1 MPAFATALAP
11 VVEQAIALGDT
22 EATVNRIKDELALAV
37 REGRLELPPQVY
49 AAHSDHYARRLVHE
63 EPDLGYTAVAMT
75 WGPGQRTAVH
85 DHDGIWCV
93 ECVVHGRMEV
103 VQFDLVETEGSRYRF
118 AEQQTI
124 AANVG
129 SAGCLIPP
137 FEYHVLGNPTAET
150 AVTLHIYGGSMN
162 RCSVFLPRDDG
173 WFERQERTLR
183 YDPA

>member
-1 MPAFATALAP
+1 MPAFASALAP

-22 EATVNRIKDELALAV
+22 AATVHRIKDELSRAV
-37 REGRLELPPQVY
+37 REGTLELPPAVY
-49 AAHSDHYARRLVHE
+49 AAHADHYARRLIHADE
-63 EPDLGYTAVAMT
+63 QLGYTAVAMT
-75 WGPGQRTAVH
+75 WGPGQHTAVH

-103 VQFDLVETEGSRYRF
+103 VQFDLVEQAGARYRF

-124 AANVG
+124 AASVG

-137 FEYHVLGNPTAET
+137 FEYHILANRSGEA
-150 AVTLHIYGGSMN
+150 AVTLHVYGGSMN
-162 RCSVFLPRDDG
+162 RCSVFLPREDG
-173 WFERQERTLR
+173 WFERQERVLR